1 MGLTAY
7 ETKSLPDMSDVS
19 GSMMATTVAA
29 MLLANAALMS
39 LTSGGR
45 KVVSNAIE
53 AVITFVLL
61 IVLILLVLGV
71 PVGFMYTGFLVVKYA
86 WIFRRPLPLAVRLPV
101 RRRGHRLRQG
111 QASLNLA
118 TIMRHKHSRTRH

>member
-29 MLLANAALMS
+29 MLMANAALMS

-86 WIFRRPLPLAVRLPV
+86 WIFLSPFVFQYGGAAIDFVKAKLA
-101 RRRGHRLRQG
+101 
-111 QASLNLA
+111 
-118 TIMRHKHSRTRH
+118 